1 MINSF
6 ARFRNGPED
15 HVDLANKLQASVKL
29 SQKVKQTLN
38 HILFDFHLNPFL
50 FKDFANFDERTS
62 CRSGGENQNR
72 ETEIRLCSPQ
82 GWRCRLC

>member
-29 SQKVKQTLN
+29 SQKVKQLLN
-38 HILFDFHLNPFL
+38 F
-50 FKDFANFDERTS
+50 S
-62 CRSGGENQNR
+62 VS
-72 ETEIRLCSPQ
+72 
-82 GWRCRLC
+82 